1 MMGEHGVPV
10 MGENEASEMDECGE
24 PAMMIT
30 EKIIMEDLTIVDC
43 QRCSSEEV
51 DDICDGVKCPCAR
64 LVWEPFAVLMFQ
76 AQISRSPINQQRQC
90 IALLIV
96 ANQECTSAGVILER
110 VQEQSVRG
118 LGVLV
123 RILGREGRI

>member
-64 LVWEPFAVLMFQ
+64 LVGNHWPSSCFM
-76 AQISRSPINQQRQC
+76 RK
-90 IALLIV
+90 
-96 ANQECTSAGVILER
+96 SAGRPSTNRDNVYN
-110 VQEQSVRG
+110 VYPF
-118 LGVLV
+118 
-123 RILGREGRI
+123 